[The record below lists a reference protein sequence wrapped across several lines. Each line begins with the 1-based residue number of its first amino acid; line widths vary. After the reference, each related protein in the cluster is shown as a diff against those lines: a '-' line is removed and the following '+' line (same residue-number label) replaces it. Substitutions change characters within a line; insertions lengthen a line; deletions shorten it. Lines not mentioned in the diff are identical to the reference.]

1 MKKVSNFTED
11 NEWGT
16 YFEIEINKF
25 IEPYFNSKL
34 EGKFIKWSTLKVSDI
49 YKNKKD
55 WWKWDIHYNM
65 YEVENSIM
73 PLKSLYFE
81 LKTDRYDLTGNVC
94 IEKKC
99 SNKLSGVFHTEADYF
114 IYYMPRYTENN
125 LYLFKPSEL
134 TKYLEEKWNMS
145 LRYLGDGGR
154 SLSYIFSKS
163 DFDNDIKEL
172 GIGKLLTWKCDIPE
186 RFNVTKFND
195 LGAVYESNELK
206 KYDDDIIL

>member
-1 MKKVSNFTED
+1 MKKVSNFIND

-16 YFEIEINKF
+16 YFENEMHNF
-25 IEPYFNSKL
+25 IEPYFNRTLLNK
-34 EGKFIKWSTLKVSDI
+34 GKRIAWSTISISDLFP
-49 YKNKKD
+49 KKD
-55 WWKWDIHYNM
+55 WWKWDIKYNI
-65 YEVENSIM
+65 YEMENIV
-73 PLKSLYFE
+73 PIKQVLFE
-81 LKTDRYDLTGNVC
+81 VKADKYDMTGNIC

-114 IYYMPRYTENN
+114 IYYMPRYSENN

-134 TKYLEEKWNMS
+134 TKYLEEKWNNS

-163 DFDNDIKEL
+163 DFDNDIREL
-172 GIGKLLTWKCDIPE
+172 GIGKLLTWQCDIPE

-195 LGAVYESNELK
+195 KSVVYQSTELK